1 MKITSTGLAKG
12 CVAFL
17 VINPLLS
24 IPVWAALV
32 WASLAPDSHGILAAL
47 FAANAV
53 VALFAGFV
61 FSWPEFSR
69 STTAMLRLSLVV
81 TGVGSGLLSAVSW
94 MAGEVDRSWLPVVFI
109 SPVAVILLVLIWFV
123 RKAEKEGTKQESE

>member
-1 MKITSTGLAKG
+1 MKITSTDLAKG
-12 CVAFL
+12 CMAIL
-17 VINPLLS
+17 VINLISATL
-24 IPVWAALV
+24 VWAA
-32 WASLAPDSHGILAAL
+32 LAPDSHGILAAL

-53 VALFAGFV
+53 VALFAGLV

-94 MAGEVDRSWLPVVFI
+94 MAGEVDRSWLPAIFI
-109 SPVAVILLVLIWFV
+109 SPVAAILLVLIWFV
-123 RKAEKEGTKQESE
+123 RKAEKEGTKQEGE